1 MADWLIKIQSIGI
14 DDEIQL
20 QSAFCICLFRIHRL
34 NQPPIDF
41 RFSIFDLQLVKSA
54 DAEPTI

>member
-14 DDEIQL
+14 DNEIQL
-20 QSAFCICLFRIHRL
+20 QSAFPIRLLRIHRL

-41 RFSIFDLQLVKSA
+41 RFSIFDLQMQN
-54 DAEPTI
+54 P